1 MVNRLVFALVLF
13 ALGTSAAGAATDIG
27 IVGAIVTG
35 THVGQD
41 NPTPVSGVVPG
52 ALLEITQ
59 RWNGFRIHVEG
70 IPQVGAKGTNS
81 GAFGSSS
88 ASLSIINATALVD
101 LDRNHRIRAGAGV
114 QLINLRNFNG
124 NNGDTNYARATS
136 GRYELA
142 ATLPVKRD
150 TFVELSAAVLPNVR
164 ANLGAYTINNVP
176 EANKPELGAEVDY
189 SAGYGW
195 QRGGTTYV
203 VGVRGL
209 SYHTRNGIS
218 GVLVDRNVGGGVTFE
233 VRFPVL
239 R

>member
-1 MVNRLVFALVLF
+1 VNRLVFAFALF
-13 ALGTSAAGAATDIG
+13 ALGTGAARAETDVG

-41 NPTPVSGVVPG
+41 NPVPVSGVVSG

-59 RWNGFRIHVEG
+59 RWNGFRIHIEG
-70 IPQVGAKGTNS
+70 IPRVGANGTNTGS
-81 GAFGSSS
+81 FGHSN
-88 ASLSIINATALVD
+88 ASLSIVNATALAD
-101 LDRNHRIRAGAGV
+101 LDKHHRLRAGAGV
-114 QLINLRNFNG
+114 QLINLHNFNG
-124 NNGDTNYARATS
+124 GNGDTNYARATS
-136 GRYELA
+136 ARYEVA
-142 ATLPVKRD
+142 ATLPAARGR
-150 TFVELSAAVLPNVR
+150 FVELSGAVLPNVR
-164 ANLGAYTINNVP
+164 ANLGAFTIKNVP
-176 EANKPELGAEVDY
+176 EAIKPELGAEVDY

-195 QRGGTTYV
+195 QRGGTIYV

-218 GVLVDRNVGGGVTFE
+218 GLLVDRNVGAGLTFE